1 MKILEKV
8 SKCRSATT
16 GSQSNYGKNSSSL
29 KMDSEV
35 FTGFKP
41 AIEAC
46 YLDWDDYPM
55 PGITYT
61 QDINP
66 MYHCPFTC
74 FRHGTDSSRGE
85 SQVTQ
90 VSSKEYENIH
100 RLTYAARI
108 TYLKFYVQEVFW
120 LLFELFFFLVYVNS
134 ESPTNIS
141 LQILDFPTTIWLTY
155 RFASLSI
162 FQVV

>member
-8 SKCRSATT
+8 NKCRNATT
-16 GSQSNYGKNSSSL
+16 GSQTSYGKNSSTI
-29 KMDSEV
+29 KMDTEV
-35 FTGFKP
+35 FTGFKT

-74 FRHGTDSSRGE
+74 FRHGTDSNRGE

-90 VSSKEYENIH
+90 VYQSFFYI
-100 RLTYAARI
+100 
-108 TYLKFYVQEVFW
+108 YL
-120 LLFELFFFLVYVNS
+120 
-134 ESPTNIS
+134 
-141 LQILDFPTTIWLTY
+141 
-155 RFASLSI
+155 
-162 FQVV
+162 

>member
-8 SKCRSATT
+8 GKCRNTTT
-16 GSQSNYGKNSSSL
+16 GSQSSYSKNMSSL
-29 KMDSEV
+29 KIDSEV

-74 FRHGTDSSRGE
+74 FRHGADSNRGE

-90 VSSKEYENIH
+90 VSV
-100 RLTYAARI
+100 I
-108 TYLKFYVQEVFW
+108 TSVESISNCYKQYRVFKNNVKS
-120 LLFELFFFLVYVNS
+120 FS
-134 ESPTNIS
+134 
-141 LQILDFPTTIWLTY
+141 TIFWQY
-155 RFASLSI
+155 
-162 FQVV
+162 Q